1 MIDADPRHSP
11 GIDGRRAELAELIG
25 FRVPEP
31 PAFQTRRDQ
40 HEDGWTRS
48 LMTYRSPEGDD
59 VVAYLLAPEGEGP
72 FPAVVCHHQHN
83 SEIHLGKSEP
93 AGVAG
98 SPLQAFAPALA
109 RRGVLVLAPDSLCF
123 EDRRR
128 GGTGREPRDDD
139 GRRHFDELCYR
150 LLRGDTLARKVV
162 SDSALAVSLLAAT
175 PIVDPRRIGILGH
188 SYGGN
193 TVLFHA
199 ALDDRVRFACSSG
212 AACSYRRRI
221 ASGTGIELASV
232 IPGFTKRFDVEDL
245 VRCMAPRPLLLVSAT
260 DDPYSEDADEI
271 EAAGRDAYDQLGAAG
286 RLEHVRADGDHALD
300 EARFDRIVSWTAE
313 AARRTG

>member
-1 MIDADPRHSP
+1 MFPPRQFPNRS
-11 GIDGRRAELAELIG
+11 ELAELIG
-25 FRVPEP
+25 FRRPGSP
-31 PAFQTRRDQ
+31 TFQTRLDE
-40 HEDGWTRS
+40 HEDGYTRS
-48 LMTYRSPEGDD
+48 HVSYRSPDGDE
-59 VVAYLLAPEGEGP
+59 VPAYLVVPDGEGP

-98 SPLQAFAPALA
+98 DSLQAFAPALA
-109 RRGVLVLAPDSLCF
+109 RRGILVLAPDSLCF

-128 GGTGREPRDDD
+128 GRAGREPHDDD
-139 GRRHFDELCYR
+139 GRRHFNELCYR

-162 SDSALAVSLLAAT
+162 SDSALAVSLLAAM
-175 PIVDPRRIGILGH
+175 PIVDPRRIGMLGH

-199 ALDDRVRFACSSG
+199 AVDGRVRFACSSG

-232 IPGFTKRFDVEDL
+232 IPGFTGRFEVEDL
-245 VRCMAPRPLLLVSAT
+245 VRGIAPRPLLLVSAT
-260 DDPYSEDADEI
+260 DDPYSEDAEEI
-271 EAAGRDAYDQLGAAG
+271 EAAGREAYEQLGAAG
-286 RLEHVRADGDHALD
+286 RLEHVRADGDHAID
-300 EARFDRIVSWTAE
+300 RKRFDRIVSWTAE